1 MTLDGLWQRTED
13 IEASNCKISSF
24 KARSA
29 ALARWTRAVTVCWS
43 CWYSST
49 SRSSVRQLCCVSKR
63 KTLTFQRYSEADIIE
78 EFTNKKLRPHLPQTV
93 ILTETIPKSNDPS
106 NHCLPFITPGPKP
119 CRIEMMNNMFTATSS
134 VSLLQGKK
142 ILNWSLR
149 PTFFATASELEGG
162 IGFMTKLINPLKQ
175 SHPLHSAKSGKD
187 PLFLSMLSSGRSKI
201 FKVAMKN
208 AVQPVSN
215 YVNSH
220 H

>member
-78 EFTNKKLRPHLPQTV
+78 EFTNKKIEASLTTNSYPHWNY
-93 ILTETIPKSNDPS
+93 PKKYSNDPS

-162 IGFMTKLINPLKQ
+162 IGFMTKLINPFETK
-175 SHPLHSAKSGKD
+175 PPPPFRKK
-187 PLFLSMLSSGRSKI
+187 R
-201 FKVAMKN
+201 
-208 AVQPVSN
+208 
-215 YVNSH
+215 
-220 H
+220 

>member
-1 MTLDGLWQRTED
+1 MTLDGLWQRIDD

-63 KTLTFQRYSEADIIE
+63 KTLTFQRYSEEDIIE
-78 EFTNKKLRPHLPQTV
+78 EFRNWGFTCHKKKPTAAQTV

-134 VSLLQGKK
+134 VSLLHGKNLK
-142 ILNWSLR
+142 LV
-149 PTFFATASELEGG
+149 LETYFLCNSKRTGRRDW
-162 IGFMTKLINPLKQ
+162 FYDKVDQPFETKPPPPFRK
-175 SHPLHSAKSGKD
+175 K
-187 PLFLSMLSSGRSKI
+187 R
-201 FKVAMKN
+201 
-208 AVQPVSN
+208 
-215 YVNSH
+215 
-220 H
+220 